1 MENIT
6 FNSLLFFIR
15 EAKENNKK
23 VLITFHSV
31 GDSDSVASAVAL
43 KQYFENAK
51 IITPDYITAN
61 ATRMLKVA
69 GFKPEEI
76 SKGFDENSDIIILVD
91 VNNFEDCGS
100 LNYYLKNFDKD
111 IIIIDHHIL
120 HNIEK
125 ERVFVYND
133 ENSNSTSSIIYEL
146 FKQLKFN
153 TSVNTKYILLYGII
167 SDSADLKNAF
177 PDTFVEI
184 GALLKD
190 TGTNYQSLLSMIEP
204 LVDPKSRLGVVA
216 DICNAEK
223 YIIGDV
229 LIFYGQSHT
238 HANVSAD
245 ISLKA
250 GADLSLFFSIG
261 MEGISFS
268 ARLRETL
275 DKRYDIHLGKVMK
288 ELAPII
294 RGSGGGH
301 PCAAGA
307 YGPVITT
314 EKEFKE
320 AFIGIIKKHI
330 NK

>member
-6 FNSLLFFIR
+6 FNSLLFLIK
-15 EAKENNKK
+15 EAKDNNKK

-31 GDSDSVASAVAL
+31 GDSDSVASAIAL
-43 KQYFENAK
+43 KQYFENVK
-51 IITPDYITAN
+51 VITPDYITAN

-76 SKGFDENSDIIILVD
+76 SKDFDENSDLVILVD
-91 VNNFEDCGS
+91 VNNFEDCGR
-100 LNYYLKNFDKD
+100 LNYYLKNFDKN
-111 IIIIDHHIL
+111 IIIIDHHVI

-146 FKQLKFN
+146 LKQLKFN
-153 TSVNTKYILLYGII
+153 ISINTKYILLYGII

-177 PDTFVEI
+177 PNTFTEI
-184 GALLKD
+184 GELLKD
-190 TGTNYQSLLSMIEP
+190 TNTNYQSLLNMIEP
-204 LVDPKSRLGVVA
+204 LVDPKSRLNVLIDV
-216 DICNAEK
+216 CSAEK
-223 YIIGDV
+223 YIIGDI
-229 LIFYGQSHT
+229 LFFYGNSHT

-250 GADLSLFFSIG
+250 GADLALFFSIG

-275 DKRYDIHLGKVMK
+275 DKKYNIHLGKIMK

-294 RGSGGGH
+294 RGNGGGH

-307 YGPVITT
+307 YGPVIAT

-320 AFIGIIKKHI
+320 IFIDKIKKHI
-330 NK
+330 NI